1 MADFRKTWAGLG
13 IDLPEFSVWLE
24 TQKTKFASESAAKL
38 CYLAWLYDQ
47 RAKLVSN
54 SLLGDACPFAKEV
67 RLACDQL
74 SVTGESSYADRVIR
88 GERLAPNL
96 HQDYV
101 AKTNCY
107 RGSDG

>member
-1 MADFRKTWAGLG
+1 MANFKKTWEGLG
-13 IDLPEFSVWLE
+13 IDLPAFSEWVKGQE
-24 TQKTKFASESAAKL
+24 HIFASDSAAKL
-38 CYLAWLYDQ
+38 NYLSWLYAQ
-47 RAKLVSN
+47 RLDAVSK
-54 SLLGDACPFAKEV
+54 SIIGDTCPFAKEV

-74 SVTGESSYADRVIR
+74 SVTGDSHYADRVIR

-107 RGSDG
+107 G